1 MPSAISRPI
10 TRRSRAVARSHQSG
24 HADRGRAEHL
34 GEAVRTVSALRVH
47 AAASAC
53 SPSSRRACIELAI
66 AARDGGI
73 ALTVDAEEAE
83 RLELSLELIE
93 RVARSPQLAGWNGFG
108 LAVQAYQ
115 KRALDVMRWLR
126 ELARLDES
134 RA

>member
-1 MPSAISRPI
+1 MSSR
-10 TRRSRAVARSHQSG
+10 S
-24 HADRGRAEHL
+24 
-34 GEAVRTVSALRVH
+34 
-47 AAASAC
+47 ASAC
-53 SPSSRRACIELAI
+53 SPSSRRACIELAV

-93 RVARSPQLAGWNGFG
+93 HVARSPQLEGWDGFG

-115 KRALDVMRWLR
+115 KRALRR
-126 ELARLDES
+126 HPLAARARRLDAA